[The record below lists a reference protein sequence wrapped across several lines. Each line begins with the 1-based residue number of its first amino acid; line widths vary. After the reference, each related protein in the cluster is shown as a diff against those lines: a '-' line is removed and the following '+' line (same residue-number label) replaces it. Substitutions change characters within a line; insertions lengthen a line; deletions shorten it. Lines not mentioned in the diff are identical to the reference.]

1 MKFLIG
7 VVTSLFLRNPSITQS
22 ISFIFI
28 ALISLVL
35 ALIIVSNK
43 GLEKITV
50 QFNNLSTQALPLA
63 LNNAEL
69 TQNILE
75 QVKLIN
81 YGTQV
86 ESETQ
91 LKPVQERIQQL
102 KILSNQKLSSLLAIA
117 NKADSTISIAQL
129 EELKLSLQQLHQITE
144 SVMQGQRNIVAQQAL
159 ISTNSTAFRYGL
171 NSIGPEMNRISMF
184 LVRDNPEASDS
195 ANRFISSATSME
207 SSFLL
212 MMMETTTESA
222 LKLYKEMRNR
232 QAGIKLAF
240 DDFSQWHPDI
250 VEYASLVAPLKMVH
264 EGFESNGVLKQI
276 LSKLE
281 FIEKQK
287 NELQKASVIAKSTIG
302 LLNQTSTMA
311 RDNIAQREQVVHG
324 TMQSVSKE
332 LIIFGVFI
340 VAIVAISWF
349 ILRAWIDKGLSNLK
363 NGLNEITAHN
373 LTQQLKQVGP
383 FEMRELAIK
392 LNQVIDSTN
401 QSISMVTRNC
411 EMLYQTAEIS
421 HDAAERSNRSLNKQ
435 NEALTCIVT
444 TVSELEASIQEIAT
458 VTNDSYSDSQT
469 ASNQATAGVKVVD
482 KNRQRLKSLE
492 QSLDSSDHAMQE
504 LDMKVSKIQEMVDL
518 ISGIAESTNLLA
530 LNAAIEAARA
540 GEQGRGFAVVAD
552 EVRALASGTSKQTSN
567 IRVMMNDLVNA
578 AQVSRGAISDSR
590 VEMVEA
596 LISSDEVKTTFG
608 DIQQSVN
615 HISQRV
621 EQITVAT
628 EEQERATADVSCSIN
643 QISEQGEQTKVRLE
657 SMVESSEQVAD
668 IAAQQQTMLHKYQ
681 CVVHA

>member
-1 MKFLIG
+1 MKYLIG
-7 VVTSLFLRNPSITQS
+7 VFKSLFPRNPSITQT

-35 ALIIVSNK
+35 ALIIASNK

-63 LNNAEL
+63 FNNAEL

-86 ESETQ
+86 ESEAQ

-102 KILSNQKLSSLLAIA
+102 KSLSNQKLSSLVAIA
-117 NKADSTISIAQL
+117 KSADSTISIDQL
-129 EELKLSLQQLHQITE
+129 EELKHSLQQLHQITE

-159 ISTNSTAFRYGL
+159 ISSNATAFRYGL

-184 LVRDNPEASDS
+184 LVSENPEASDS

-212 MMMETTTESA
+212 MMMEATTESA

-250 VEYASLVAPLKMVH
+250 VEYASLVAPLQMVN
-264 EGFESNGVLKQI
+264 EGFEPNGVLKQI

-281 FIEKQK
+281 FIEKQN

-311 RDNIAQREQVVHG
+311 RDNIAQSEKVVHN
-324 TMQSVSKE
+324 TMQTVSKE
-332 LIIFGVFI
+332 LIIFGAFI
-340 VAIVAISWF
+340 VTIVAMSWI
-349 ILRAWIDKGLSNLK
+349 ILRAWIDKGLNNLK
-363 NGLNEITAHN
+363 NGLNEITTHN
-373 LTQQLKQVGP
+373 LTQQLEQVGP
-383 FEMRELAIK
+383 YEMRELAVK

-458 VTNDSYSDSQT
+458 VTNDSYTDSQT
-469 ASNQATAGVKVVD
+469 ASGQATTGVKVVD

-492 QSLDSSDHAMQE
+492 QSLDSSDRAMQE
-504 LDMKVSKIQEMVDL
+504 LDMKVTKIQAMVDL

-578 AQVSRGAISDSR
+578 AQVSRSAISDSR

-628 EEQERATADVSCSIN
+628 EEQERATADVSRSIN

-681 CVVHA
+681 CAVQA

>member
-1 MKFLIG
+1 MKYLIG
-7 VVTSLFLRNPSITQS
+7 VFKSLFPRNPSITQT

-35 ALIIVSNK
+35 ALIIASNK

-63 LNNAEL
+63 FNNAEL

-86 ESETQ
+86 ESEAQ

-102 KILSNQKLSSLLAIA
+102 KSLSNQKLSSLVAIA
-117 NKADSTISIAQL
+117 KSADSTISIDQL
-129 EELKLSLQQLHQITE
+129 EELKHSLQQLHQITE
-144 SVMQGQRNIVAQQAL
+144 SVIQGQRNIVAQQAL
-159 ISTNSTAFRYGL
+159 ISSNATAFRYGL

-184 LVRDNPEASDS
+184 LVSENPEASDS

-240 DDFSQWHPDI
+240 DDFSNWHPDI
-250 VEYASLVAPLKMVH
+250 VEYASLVAPLQMVN
-264 EGFESNGVLKQI
+264 EGFEPNGVLKQI

-281 FIEKQK
+281 FIEKQN

-311 RDNIAQREQVVHG
+311 RDNIAQSEKVVHN
-324 TMQSVSKE
+324 TMQTVSKE

-340 VAIVAISWF
+340 VAIVAMSWV
-349 ILRAWIDKGLSNLK
+349 ILRAWIDKGLNNLK
-363 NGLNEITAHN
+363 NGLNEITNHN

-383 FEMRELAIK
+383 YEMRELAVK

-469 ASNQATAGVKVVD
+469 ASGQATTGVKVVD

-492 QSLDSSDHAMQE
+492 QSLDSSDRAMQE
-504 LDMKVSKIQEMVDL
+504 LDMKVTKIQAMVDL

-578 AQVSRGAISDSR
+578 AQVSRSAISDSR

-628 EEQERATADVSCSIN
+628 EEQERATADVSRSIN

-681 CVVHA
+681 CAVQA

>member
-1 MKFLIG
+1 MKYLIG
-7 VVTSLFLRNPSITQS
+7 VFKSLFPRNPSITQT

-35 ALIIVSNK
+35 ALIIASNK

-63 LNNAEL
+63 FNNAEL

-86 ESETQ
+86 ESEAQ

-102 KILSNQKLSSLLAIA
+102 KSLSNQKLSSLVAIA
-117 NKADSTISIAQL
+117 KSADSTISIDQL
-129 EELKLSLQQLHQITE
+129 EELKHSLQQLHQITE

-159 ISTNSTAFRYGL
+159 ISSNATAFRYGL

-184 LVRDNPEASDS
+184 LVSENPEASDS

-240 DDFSQWHPDI
+240 DDFSHWHPDI
-250 VEYASLVAPLKMVH
+250 VEYASLVAPLQMVN
-264 EGFESNGVLKQI
+264 EGFEPNGVLKQI

-281 FIEKQK
+281 FIEKQN

-311 RDNIAQREQVVHG
+311 RDNIAQSEKVVHN
-324 TMQSVSKE
+324 TMQAVSKE

-340 VAIVAISWF
+340 VAIVAMSWV
-349 ILRAWIDKGLSNLK
+349 ILRAWIDKGLNNLK
-363 NGLNEITAHN
+363 NGLNEITTHN

-383 FEMRELAIK
+383 YEMRELAVK

-469 ASNQATAGVKVVD
+469 ASGQATTGVKVVD

-492 QSLDSSDHAMQE
+492 QSLDSSDRAMQE
-504 LDMKVSKIQEMVDL
+504 LDMKVTKIQAMVDL

-578 AQVSRGAISDSR
+578 AQVSRSAISDSR

-628 EEQERATADVSCSIN
+628 EEQERATADVSRSIN

-681 CVVHA
+681 CAVQA